1 MENQLKIIENK
12 LNSEFINKRY
22 ITLYDV
28 YMLLGL
34 EIPMRYIRDNSLT
47 NPLGIISYENYLK
60 SVGWIMEADD
70 NVVEIR

>member
-34 EIPMRYIRDNSLT
+34 EIPMGYIRDNSLT